1 METYAYPTFCHSRFQ
16 GELCAYPTG
25 FPTSSNTTQVST
37 VRAAGNPTQ
46 SSLYSPLQIIALLSA
61 CFIGIPLAGVLL
73 VSVTRLLFPDPDL
86 YVPREELDTCMTRN
100 EYYNP
105 SDTQESH
112 RDQILSFSNA

>member
-1 METYAYPTFCHSRFQ
+1 MERYEYPTSRHPRYQ

-25 FPTSSNTTQVST
+25 FPTSSNTTQVSK
-37 VRAAGNPTQ
+37 VRPAGNPTQ
-46 SSLYSPLQIIALLSA
+46 SSLYTPLQIIALLSA

-73 VSVTRLLFPDPDL
+73 VSVARLLFPDPDL
-86 YVPREELDTCMTRN
+86 HVPGEELDTCMTRN

-112 RDQILSFSNA
+112 RDQILSFANA